1 MGTGKTYSTKYLLD
15 SNNSSG
21 VAGQVLSTTST
32 GIDWADVNTLP
43 GAGLWLESGNNIYN
57 SNSGNVAIGVTTTG
71 AKLQIDKANANSSVI
86 ISRSGTNI
94 GASTGVG
101 SITFPSHY
109 NSSYTDY
116 AAIQAYSNN
125 LSSVRGSLDLKVKST
140 SGNLLTGMTVYGTS
154 SGVNVG
160 IGTTSPGAKLDVIGD
175 VETSTRYLI
184 TTGTANET
192 AAIGYWDGVNFRVES
207 GAAKPMLITS
217 YQGNIKL
224 GTSGGT
230 TMTVQSS
237 NVGIGT
243 TSPNNILE
251 LSKQVSSGIGPI
263 LQLTNSQYAD
273 ANDSGSSIQFR
284 GYTVWGPGST
294 NPRYSEINAI
304 NGSGSVPKRIE
315 FKFYADTNVKTP
327 LSILQ
332 TGRVGVGTT
341 TPGNVFVVESAV
353 SASAAEFINTNP
365 DANPSGIVLK
375 KLSTSPAD
383 NDVLGRIIFQ
393 GNNDA
398 ATPGLRTFGRIE
410 TIATDVT
417 DGEEDGDIYFYT
429 TNEGT
434 QSAKLRI
441 TDTGAVQSR
450 TSGNI
455 ILNYRS
461 GNSYTY
467 VAPTLYNNWNKIG
480 TFTNPNNSAR
490 IFTEILAK
498 GDNNYPIWMKG
509 TVIVSF
515 YSTGVSVSCQTDGG
529 YEGGHNFQCIVTKD
543 GTTYDVWLR
552 VPDIEWSS
560 FVQYRTL
567 NNTGFTENYVFTTAS
582 GNVSNSAP
590 TGQDDET
597 DAIEP
602 NSSYRFVNSDLKTPT
617 HQYKCQKFLINGS
630 ETVKFQNDLNYFTQK
645 VGIGTTSPDS
655 LLNLEGSRNNAILTI
670 GNSTNDSNWTTG
682 DKLGAINFY
691 SADNSGAGSGVKA
704 SLSYEVAAGTSSAT
718 NAMVFRTAGTTS
730 GTNNTERMRIFS
742 NGNVNIGV
750 AETGSSAVTGPFVVT
765 HGSSRFLTSS
775 FEESTVSLSAK
786 NNSNNLESLRLAGDS
801 IKFFNGTNTVGS
813 QKMVILSSG
822 NVGIGTTNP
831 TETLTVPSVKG
842 VMLGFKKFYSNT
854 GTVPAGIGPSYPLTI
869 TLNEEQG
876 TTMATQHQYKV
887 YNTTTGTGTYN
898 SSVYIVYRNSSDNAW
913 VAREVTR
920 SGTTSNQPELTVSG
934 NNIQLYNDHPSA
946 YGVSYRVET
955 TYTGQAKTSPDI
967 FGSDYMW
974 QRTGGVLSYTDGNV
988 GIGPST
994 TSPLHRLEVRD
1005 GTISGE
1011 IAKFSAIGATVVIE
1025 SSTAGN
1031 AKLFLKP
1038 NTTGSKRGE
1047 FRVTD
1052 ANDYGFLWTAD
1063 TSTNGTAYMELEASS
1078 TGGGDLTVK
1087 GDVIAYGSPSDKKYK
1102 ENIKPIESALD
1113 KAMKLQG
1120 VTFDWKDNDSIL
1132 DIKEDIGFIAQDVQE
1147 VLPELV
1153 RENKKGNLSL
1163 RYQGIT
1169 PILLEAIKELKAEIE
1184 ELKKQIK

>member
-32 GIDWADVNTLP
+32 GIDWADANTLP
-43 GAGLWLESGNNIYN
+43 GVGLWLENGNDIYN

-116 AAIQAYSNN
+116 AAIQAYSNA

-160 IGTTSPGAKLDVIGD
+160 IGTISPSAKLDVIGD

-341 TPGNVFVVESAV
+341 TPGNVFVVESAI
-353 SASAAEFINTNP
+353 SASAAEFINTNA

-410 TIATDVT
+410 TVATDVT

-429 TNEGT
+429 TNEGA

-461 GNSYTY
+461 GDAYTY

-480 TFTNPNNSAR
+480 TFTDPSNSAR

-509 TVIVSF
+509 TVLVSF

-590 TGQDDET
+590 TGVDDET
-597 DAIEP
+597 NAIEP
-602 NSSYRFVNSDLKTPT
+602 NSSYRFVNSNLKTPT

-645 VGIGTTSPDS
+645 VGIGETNPQEMLDV
-655 LLNLEGSRNNAILTI
+655 G
-670 GNSTNDSNWTTG
+670 GNIVMDAS
-682 DKLGAINFY
+682 
-691 SADNSGAGSGVKA
+691 SARLKIKAG
-704 SLSYEVAAGTSSAT
+704 AAGTSGGVDWTFS
-718 NAMVFRTAGTTS
+718 TASTQYARIDLDYDLRASRGLLIDS
-730 GTNNTERMRIFS
+730 GYPITMDF
-742 NGNVNIGV
+742 
-750 AETGSSAVTGPFVVT
+750 
-765 HGSSRFLTSS
+765 
-775 FEESTVSLSAK
+775 
-786 NNSNNLESLRLAGDS
+786 
-801 IKFFNGTNTVGS
+801 
-813 QKMVILSSG
+813 SSG
-822 NVGIGTTNP
+822 RFAIQHNGSEKMRVETDGKVGIGDTNP

-842 VMLGFKKFYSNT
+842 VMLGFKKFYSDT

-1163 RYQGIT
+1163 RYQGVT
-1169 PILLEAIKELKAEIE
+1169 PILLEAIKELKAEIDL
-1184 ELKKQIK
+1184 LKSKPCTCNKCNCNI